1 MELIENKGITLSD
14 DALRQISQTAKWAQ
28 FLAIIGFVLTALI
41 VVAGLFMGSFMSI
54 FKEMGGG
61 TTPMPRMPFMAL
73 SVIYVILGGV
83 YFIPSWFLYK
93 FSTETRKALFGSDE
107 EILTQAFANL
117 RRTFKFLGIM
127 TIVIIGLYALVI
139 IAVTIGAAAGAAF

>member
-1 MELIENKGITLSD
+1 MELIENKGITLSE

-28 FLAIIGFVLTALI
+28 FLAIIGFVVTALI
-41 VVAGLFMGSFMSI
+41 VVAGLFMGSFMSV
-54 FKEMGGG
+54 FREMGGG
-61 TTPMPRMPFMAL
+61 TAPMPRIPYMAV
-73 SVIYVILGGV
+73 SVIYVIMGGI

-93 FSTETRKALFGSDE
+93 FSTETRKALIGNDE

-117 RRTFKFLGIM
+117 RRTFKFMGIM
-127 TIVIIGLYALVI
+127 TIVIIGLYVLVI

>member
-14 DALRQISQTAKWAQ
+14 DALRQISQIAKWAQ
-28 FLAIIGFVLTALI
+28 FLAIIGFVVAALI

-54 FKEMGGG
+54 FKEMSGN
-61 TTPMPRMPFMAL
+61 TQMPHMPFMAL
-73 SVIYVILGGV
+73 SVVYIILGGI

-93 FSTETRKALFGSDE
+93 FSTETRKALLGNDE
-107 EILTQAFANL
+107 EILTEALSNL

-127 TIVIIGLYALVI
+127 TIVIIGLYVLVI
-139 IAVTIGAAAGAAF
+139 IAVMIGAALGAAF

>member
-54 FKEMGGG
+54 FKEMSGN
-61 TTPMPRMPFMAL
+61 TQMPHMPFAVL
-73 SVIYVILGGV
+73 SVVYVIMGGV

-93 FSTETRKALFGSDE
+93 FSTETRKALFGNDE

-127 TIVIIGLYALVI
+127 TIIIVGLYVLVLV
-139 IAVTIGAAAGAAF
+139 AAMIGAAVGAAF

>member
-14 DALRQISQTAKWAQ
+14 DALRQISQIAKWAQ
-28 FLAIIGFVLTALI
+28 FLAIIGFVVAALI

-54 FKEMGGG
+54 FKEMSGNIQ
-61 TTPMPRMPFMAL
+61 MPHMPFMAL
-73 SVIYVILGGV
+73 SVVYIILGGI

-93 FSTETRKALFGSDE
+93 FSTETRKALLGNDE
-107 EILTQAFANL
+107 EILTEALSNL

-127 TIVIIGLYALVI
+127 TIVIIGLYVLVI
-139 IAVTIGAAAGAAF
+139 IAVMIGAALGAAF

>member
-1 MELIENKGITLSD
+1 MELIENKGISLSE

-28 FLAIIGFVLTALI
+28 FLAIIGFVVTALI

-54 FKEMGGG
+54 FKEMSGN
-61 TTPMPRMPFMAL
+61 TQMTHMPFMAL
-73 SVIYVILGGV
+73 SVIYVIMGGV

-93 FSTETRKALFGSDE
+93 FSTETRKALVGSDE

>member
-1 MELIENKGITLSD
+1 MELIENKSITLSD

-54 FKEMGGG
+54 FKEMSGN
-61 TTPMPRMPFMAL
+61 TQMPPMPFAVL
-73 SVIYVILGGV
+73 SVVYVIMGGV

-93 FSTETRKALFGSDE
+93 FSTETRKALLGNDE

-127 TIVIIGLYALVI
+127 TIVIVGLYVLVL
-139 IAVTIGAAAGAAF
+139 IAVMIGAAVGAAF